1 MKSKNSFTPEV
12 VRATHEQH
20 RNVKRFAPATLS
32 KLKKSEKSLRAKS
45 R

>member
-1 MKSKNSFTPEV
+1 MKSKNSFTPEI
-12 VRATHEQH
+12 VRAAHEKH

-32 KLKKSEKSLRAKS
+32 KLKKSENGPRAKS